1 MQKGQSL
8 AVPDPPKGSPVGSKF
23 KKLKIVGKKM
33 RNKEK

>member
-1 MQKGQSL
+1 MMINMHMCSCILAICQKLQTN
-8 AVPDPPKGSPVGSKF
+8 F